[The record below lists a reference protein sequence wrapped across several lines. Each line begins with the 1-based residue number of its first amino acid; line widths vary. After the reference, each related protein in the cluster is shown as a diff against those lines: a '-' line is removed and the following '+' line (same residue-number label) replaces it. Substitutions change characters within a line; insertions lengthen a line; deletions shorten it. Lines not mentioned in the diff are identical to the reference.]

1 MEATKT
7 SRTKTRIWP
16 SKKGGAYLYN
26 EAQKGGAYLP
36 CTLLSHS
43 IHSSIPSTA
52 YDGSVAFAESF
63 VSDID
68 FPLDLEVVSTDSE
81 SASWS
86 EFYPFSDEVWI
97 PEFVKDILFPKYK
110 NHQRKTKER
119 RRLDLLLWACH
130 LLGATGADTD
140 KGAPLNARFSESLFG
155 KKNPVLS
162 ELLKLEVV
170 WICKPAVPNVSC
182 ARYQYAERGQ
192 KLHKVILK
200 HPAIIQWK
208 GSKERYARAQLRGA
222 GLSTS
227 IFDNLRKFTPGSRFA
242 DSMNQVIDAHTGSGS
257 DNLTLTKKR
266 ILSGY
271 WQFSIKQHRI
281 TPHIVCLPKEVRGT
295 FQVGEEPVAE
305 RDFPNCHPCFLP
317 TIFAPLPDATQE
329 DINEHGRLIELV
341 SSGKFY
347 EATQDCWEADKQIF
361 KDYIKKRKTEEPDE
375 DGILPSERDF
385 LAKAPRK
392 GIKLCWQVI
401 FNGKGDPT
409 RLFCTNTWHKFSEL
423 FPITAARLASYKRS
437 NPRALG
443 DELRRRE
450 GQMLAEILTTFKD
463 ADTETLHPCV
473 PLYDG
478 LLCPESLVGELVEVC
493 RKVTPKHLEFVH
505 LPV

>member
-7 SRTKTRIWP
+7 TRSKTGAWP
-16 SKKGGAYLYN
+16 SEKGGAYLYD

-36 CTLLSHS
+36 CTHLPHS
-43 IHSSIPSTA
+43 ILSSSS
-52 YDGSVAFAESF
+52 YHCGSVAAAS
-63 VSDID
+63 SDVLD
-68 FPLDLEVVSTDSE
+68 VPLDVDVCSASLVSE
-81 SASWS
+81 SWS
-86 EFYPFSDEVWI
+86 EFYPCSDEVWI

-110 NHQRKTKER
+110 NHQRKRKER
-119 RRLDLLLWACH
+119 RRLDLLLWVCH
-130 LLGATGADTD
+130 LLGTMGAYADE
-140 KGAPLNARFSESLFG
+140 GAPLNMRFAESLFG
-155 KKNPVLS
+155 KRQPVLD
-162 ELLKLEVV
+162 ELLRLEIV

-182 ARYQYAERGQ
+182 ARYQFTERDQ
-192 KLHKVILK
+192 KPRKVILK
-200 HPAIIQWK
+200 DPDIIQWK
-208 GSKERYARAQLRGA
+208 GSKERYAKARLRASGI
-222 GLSTS
+222 STTV
-227 IFDNLRKFTPGSRFA
+227 FDNLLKFTPSSRFA
-242 DSMNQVIDAHTGSGS
+242 DCMNQVIDAHTGSGS
-257 DNLTLTKKR
+257 ENLTLTKKR

-281 TPHIVCLPKEVRGT
+281 TSHIVCLPKEVRGT
-295 FQVGEEPVAE
+295 FQVGEEPTAE

-329 DINEHGRLIELV
+329 DINEHRSLIELV

-361 KDYIKKRKTEEPDE
+361 KDYIKKRETEEPDE

-385 LAKAPRK
+385 LAKDPRK

-423 FPITAARLASYKRS
+423 FPITATRLASYKRS

-463 ADTETLHPCV
+463 ADTGTLHPCV

-478 LLCPESLVGELVEVC
+478 LLCPESLVSELIEVC
-493 RKVTPKHLEFVH
+493 RKVTLKHLEFVH